1 MTKEVLVTIRGMQ
14 FTKQEEGDLEPIE
27 VIMAGDYYR
36 KNNKHYV
43 IYDEV
48 IEGFDVTTRNII
60 KLQEDCVDIIK
71 KGVANVHMTFEKNK
85 KNVTCY
91 DTPYGSLMLGINAK
105 NIDIHEEEDDIQV
118 KVEYALE
125 LNYEHLANCNIRMAI
140 QSKESSKFHICS

>member
-1 MTKEVLVTIRGMQ
+1 MKKEVLVTIRGMQ

-27 VIMAGDYYR
+27 VIMAGDYYK

-43 IYDEV
+43 IYDEI
-48 IEGFDVTTRNII
+48 IEGFDGTTKNII
-60 KLQEDCVDIIK
+60 KLQQNCVDIIK

-105 NIDIHEEEDDIQV
+105 KIDIQEKEDDISV
-118 KVEYALE
+118 RVDYALE
-125 LNYEHLANCNIRMAI
+125 LNYEHLANCNIKMAI
-140 QSKESSKFHICS
+140 RSRESRDFHISS

>member
-48 IEGFDVTTRNII
+48 IEGFDGTTRNII

-105 NIDIHEEEDDIQV
+105 NIDIHEEEDIQV